1 MFTINH
7 NQFVAPLDHAKYIT
21 GSSFLFFIPSIYAFI
36 KKEYLISGSLFA
48 AGLMSI
54 NHWRYPTYSWR
65 RIADHIAAKF
75 AFIVCFIKG
84 ILSISNPILV
94 LSEITCFGLFLYF
107 YNMSNKYC
115 NCNIDIN
122 NMDSCWWKY
131 HVAFHLF
138 SVCTQILVIF
148 SI

>member
-1 MFTINH
+1 MFINH
-7 NQFVAPLDHAKYIT
+7 DQFVAPLDHAKYIT
-21 GSSFLFFIPSIYAFI
+21 VSSFLFFIPSIYAFI
-36 KKEYLISGSLFA
+36 KEEYLISGSLFA

-54 NHWRYPTYSWR
+54 NHWRHPTYSWR

-75 AFIVCFIKG
+75 AFIVCFVKG
-84 ILSISNPILV
+84 VLFASNPIL
-94 LSEITCFGLFLYF
+94 LTSQIICFGLFLYF
-107 YNMSNKYC
+107 YYMSNKYC
-115 NCNIDIN
+115 NCNININ

-131 HVAFHLF
+131 HVSFHLF